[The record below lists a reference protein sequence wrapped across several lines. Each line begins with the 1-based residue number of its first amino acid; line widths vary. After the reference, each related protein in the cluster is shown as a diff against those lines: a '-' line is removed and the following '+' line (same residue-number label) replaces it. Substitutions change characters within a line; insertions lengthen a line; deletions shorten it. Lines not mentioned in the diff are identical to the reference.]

1 MNKKNVY
8 IFIYIYSAKNIV
20 DIVFIYSL
28 LLLNSINYKSL
39 IINGLTSGPERT
51 VKIMLKKLLALVRK

>member
-1 MNKKNVY
+1 MNKKNLY